1 MSSAKA
7 QSALKEY
14 GKVSVQSGASY
25 ASPHR
30 LITMLLDGAL
40 EKISSAKGFM
50 QRGEIANK
58 GNYISWAISIIE
70 GLRLSLDAEKGGEIA
85 DNLNRL
91 YDYMERR
98 LVEAN
103 AVNSEEMLDE
113 VSSLLLNIKSAWEE
127 IPEEARG
134 ATASAEDTLNI
145 SNNNAVEDNI

>member
-30 LITMLLDGAL
+30 LILMLLDGAL
-40 EKISSAKGFM
+40 EKISSAKGYM

-58 GNYISWAISIIE
+58 GNYISWSISIIE
-70 GLRLSLDAEKGGEIA
+70 GLRLSLDNEKGGEIA
-85 DNLNRL
+85 ENLDRL

-103 AVNSEEMLDE
+103 AKNDEAMLDE
-113 VSSLLLNIKSAWEE
+113 IAVLLNTIKSAWLE
-127 IPEEARG
+127 IPAEEQG
-134 ATASAEDTLNI
+134 AGNVTESTLNI
-145 SNNNAVEDNI
+145 SEVPVADAE